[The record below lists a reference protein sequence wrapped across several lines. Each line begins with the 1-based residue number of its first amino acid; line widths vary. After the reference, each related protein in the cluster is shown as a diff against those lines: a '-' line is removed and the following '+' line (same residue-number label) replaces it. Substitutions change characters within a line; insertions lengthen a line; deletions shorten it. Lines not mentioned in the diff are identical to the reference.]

1 MRRPRRLSIIVALLA
16 ALPAAATAEAAGAG
30 PGEVKIRRTAFGIP
44 HIQARSLEGAGFG
57 YGYAFA
63 QDNICTM
70 AETYVTV
77 DGQRSRYFGPDATY
91 VQRGNG
97 AEVKNLDSDLF
108 WQEIIDSGRL
118 TRLLAQRP
126 PLGPEPDVRA
136 AVRGYVAGYN
146 AWLRHAGGA
155 DGVGDPRCRGKAWVR
170 PISLATA
177 YRRIYQLV
185 LLASSGVALEGIA
198 SAQPPATTAPP
209 ANAAAARVDAAAL
222 TRHLAAERPPDGGSN
237 AVAVGRAGTRDRRHG
252 LLLGNPH
259 FPWIGPERFYQ
270 AQITVPGRIDV
281 AGASLYGV
289 PAILIGHTR
298 DFAWSHTV
306 STAYRFTP
314 FELKLAPG
322 DPTSYL
328 VDGKAVPM
336 TKRTVTVQ
344 ARRADGRLAPVSRTL
359 YSTRWGPVFT
369 ALQGFSLPWTTTTA
383 YALGDANRD
392 NLRALNHFFAMD
404 RVRSVP
410 QALRVLRRYEGLPW
424 VNTIAAD
431 RAGRAL
437 YADIGTVPHVTN
449 EHAARCNTPLGRFA
463 FTSLG
468 LPILDG
474 SRSACAWGTDRD
486 AAVPGILGA
495 GRLPHLVRSDY
506 VTNSNDSYWLS
517 NPAAPLEGY
526 PRIVGDERTPRS
538 LRTRIGLI
546 MTRRQIAAGGFTR
559 PAMQRMVFSN
569 RQYAGE
575 LTRDALVGVCR
586 SLPGG
591 LAPTSSG
598 APVAVGGACDVLAR
612 WDLHEDL
619 GSRGAILFR
628 LFFGHAAGAS
638 DLWATPFSVV
648 DPVNTPNTLNTASA
662 GVRTAL
668 GDAIADL
675 RAAGL
680 PLDARVGDVQG
691 VTRGGR
697 LIGIH
702 GGPGDPHGQ
711 FNAIG
716 APFHPDARGFE
727 DIVHGSSYVQVVT
740 WNRGRCPDVATI
752 LTYSQSENP
761 RSPHN
766 ADQTRLFSR
775 KRWVRGRFC
784 RRDVLD
790 GTVRTTTLRPRT
802 R

>member
-1 MRRPRRLSIIVALLA
+1 MVRVA
-16 ALPAAATAEAAGAG
+16 ALAVLVAAATAEAAGAA
-30 PGEVKIRRTAFGIP
+30 PGEVTIRRTAFGIP
-44 HIQARSLEGAGFG
+44 HIEARSLEGAGYG
-57 YGYAFA
+57 YGYALA
-63 QDNICTM
+63 QDNLCTL

-77 DGQRSRYFGPDATY
+77 DAQRSRWFGPDGTY

-97 AEVKNLDSDLF
+97 AEVANLDSDLF
-108 WQEIIDSGRL
+108 WQDVISSGRV
-118 TRLLAQRP
+118 TQLLRRRP

-136 AVRGYVAGYN
+136 AMRGYVAGYN
-146 AWLRHAGGA
+146 AWLRRVGGA
-155 DGVGDPRCRGKAWVR
+155 EGVPDPRCRGEEWVR
-170 PISLATA
+170 PITLATA
-177 YRRIYQLV
+177 YRRLYQLV
-185 LLASSGVALEGIA
+185 LLASSGVALDGIA
-198 SAQPPATTAPP
+198 GAQPPARPGPP
-209 ANAAAARVDAAAL
+209 VPLAARVDPARL
-222 TRHLAAERPPDGGSN
+222 TRHLAAQRPPAGGSN

-270 AQITVPGRIDV
+270 AHITVPGRLDV

-298 DFAWSHTV
+298 DLAWTHTV

-336 TKRTVTVQ
+336 TKHTVVVPV
-344 ARRADGRLAPVSRTL
+344 RGPDGRLTEASRTL
-359 YSTRWGPVFT
+359 FSTRWGPVVT
-369 ALQGFSLPWTTTTA
+369 TLQGFALPWTTTTA

-392 NLRALNHFFAMD
+392 NFRAFNHFFAMN
-404 RVRSVP
+404 RARSVP

-431 RAGRAL
+431 RDGRAL

-449 EHAARCNTPLGRFA
+449 EHAARCNTPLGQFA
-463 FTSLG
+463 FSSLG

-474 SRSACAWGTDRD
+474 SRSDCAWGTDRD
-486 AAVPGILGA
+486 AAVPGIFGA
-495 GRLPHLVRSDY
+495 ARMPHLVRSDY

-517 NPAAPLEGY
+517 NPEAPLEGY
-526 PRIVGDERTPRS
+526 PRIIGDERTARS

-546 MTRRQIAAGGFTR
+546 MTREQIAAGGFTR
-559 PAMQRMVFSN
+559 RAMQRMVFSN

-591 LAPTSSG
+591 MAPTSSG
-598 APVAVGGACDVLAR
+598 TPVAVGDACDVLAG

-628 LFFGHAAGAS
+628 RFFGHAAGAG
-638 DLWATPFSVV
+638 DLWSTPFSVT
-648 DPVNTPNTLNTASA
+648 DPVTTPSTLNPASA
-662 GVRTAL
+662 AVRTAL

-675 RAAGL
+675 RAAGI
-680 PLDARVGDVQG
+680 PLDASVGDVQG
-691 VTRGGR
+691 VTRDRR
-697 LIGIH
+697 LVPVH

-711 FNAIG
+711 FNAIS
-716 APFHPDARGFE
+716 APFTPSEGFG
-727 DIVHGSSYVQVVT
+727 DVQHGSSYVQVVT
-740 WNRGRCPDVATI
+740 WNRSRCPDVATI

-761 RSPHN
+761 RSPHH

-784 RRDVLD
+784 RSDVAD
-790 GTVRTTTLRPRT
+790 GTLRTTTLRRGA

>member
-1 MRRPRRLSIIVALLA
+1 VGRSSRLLVAAALLA
-16 ALPAAATAEAAGAG
+16 VVAAEAAGATG
-30 PGEVKIRRTAFGIP
+30 GKVTIRRTAFGIP
-44 HIQARSLEGAGFG
+44 HIEARSFEGAGYG
-57 YGYAFA
+57 YGYALA
-63 QDNICTM
+63 QDNLCTI

-77 DGQRSRYFGPDATY
+77 NARRSRWFGPDATY

-97 AEVKNLDSDLF
+97 AEVTNLDSDLF
-108 WQEIIDSGRL
+108 WQDVISSGRV
-118 TRLLAQRP
+118 TRLLRRRP
-126 PLGPEPDVRA
+126 PVGPDPEVRA
-136 AVRGYVAGYN
+136 AMRGYVAGYN
-146 AWLRHAGGA
+146 AWLRHVGGS
-155 DGVGDPRCRGKAWVR
+155 DGVPDPRCRGEGWVR
-170 PISLATA
+170 PITPATA
-177 YRRIYQLV
+177 YRRLYQLV
-185 LLASSGVALEGIA
+185 LLASSGVAIEGIA
-198 SAQPPATTAPP
+198 GAQPPARTGPP
-209 ANAAAARVDAAAL
+209 VPLAARVDPARL
-222 TRHLAAERPPDGGSN
+222 VGHLAARRPQGGSN
-237 AVAVGRAGTRDRRHG
+237 AVAVGRAGTRDRSHG

-270 AQITVPGRIDV
+270 AHITIPGRLDA

-336 TKRTVTVQ
+336 TRRTVTIQ
-344 ARRADGRLAPVSRTL
+344 ARRDDGSVAPVSRTL
-359 YSTRWGPVFT
+359 FSTRWGPVVST
-369 ALQGFSLPWTTTTA
+369 LQGFALPWTTTTA
-383 YALGDANRD
+383 FALGDANRD
-392 NLRALNHFFAMD
+392 NIRAFNHFFAMN
-404 RVRSVP
+404 RAQSVP
-410 QALRVLRRYEGLPW
+410 QALRVLHRYEGLPW

-449 EHAARCNTPLGRFA
+449 EHAARCNTPLGQFA
-463 FTSLG
+463 FSSLG

-474 SRSACAWGTDRD
+474 SRSDCAWGTDPD
-486 AAVPGILGA
+486 AAAPGIFGA
-495 GRLPHLVRSDY
+495 SRMPQLVRPDY
-506 VTNSNDSYWLS
+506 VTNSNDSPWLS
-517 NPAAPLEGY
+517 NPEAPLEGH
-526 PRIVGDERTPRS
+526 PRIIGDERTPRT

-546 MTRRQIAAGGFTR
+546 MTQERIAAGGFTR
-559 PAMQRMVFSN
+559 RAMQDMVFAN

-586 SLPGG
+586 GLPGG
-591 LAPTSSG
+591 LAPTSDG
-598 APVAVGGACDVLAR
+598 TPVAVGDACDVLAR
-612 WDLHEDL
+612 WDLREDL

-628 LFFGHAAGAS
+628 RFFGHAAGAG
-638 DLWATPFSVV
+638 DLWLTPFSVA
-648 DPVNTPNTLNTASA
+648 DPVHTPNTLDPASA
-662 GVRTAL
+662 AVRVAL

-675 RAAGL
+675 RAAGI
-680 PLDARVGDVQG
+680 PLDASVGDVQG
-691 VTRGGR
+691 VTRDGR
-697 LIGIH
+697 LIPVH

-711 FNAIG
+711 FNAIS
-716 APFHPDARGFE
+716 APFSRQDGFGDVE
-727 DIVHGSSYVQVVT
+727 HGSSYVQVVT
-740 WNRGRCPDVATI
+740 WNRSRCPDVATI

-761 RSPHN
+761 RSPHH

-790 GTVRTTTLRPRT
+790 GTVRTTTLRPRAP